1 MTADNYK
8 PVYLAALKELTDL
21 LAELE
26 TLDERRDKV
35 DSRVADVKKGVLAL
49 GSLCGEQPWV
59 KYPEL
64 FPEMSMFASAGLTP
78 SITTILS
85 RPPGDWMSPVGVRDA
100 LKDVGYTGKSTNI
113 LPSVHTVLKRLF
125 DAGKVET
132 ENRDGR
138 TWYRWKGPVPRGSDE
153 ARALLRRFAPPSLDL
168 TGALG
173 GKSTV
178 PKRGEI
184 LTRNKPITPVDGQAL
199 ADTNKLLTRNKK
211 D

>member
-1 MTADNYK
+1 MTAENYR
-8 PVYLAALKELTDL
+8 PIYLAALKELTDL

-26 TLDERRDKV
+26 SLDERRDRV
-35 DSRVADVKKGVLAL
+35 DRRVIEVKQGVLAL

-59 KYPEL
+59 KYPGL
-64 FPEMSMFASAGLTP
+64 FPEMSVFASAGLTP

-100 LKDVGYTGKSTNI
+100 LKDVGYKGKSTNI

-153 ARALLRRFAPPSLDL
+153 ARAALRLQSEQ
-168 TGALG
+168 
-173 GKSTV
+173 
-178 PKRGEI
+178 KRARARAAIEKGEV

-199 ADTNKLLTRNKK
+199 YETNKLLTRNKK